1 VILFHTVY
9 NSNISSA
16 LPVYQKLSKILNTKK
31 YRSHD
36 GFRCISIPQTF
47 AVFSQCNERAASDLV
62 FIHGSS
68 ILCCINDTHRS
79 SPICGKNV
87 HSRDINKHLDESCSA
102 RTVVGSSGQE
112 PARCDVS
119 GGDDFRTARVPNVL
133 APIFSNKSK
142 STSTSTPGSGSHTRI
157 KDSLNVTFSQ
167 GKRPAAEES
176 PTPASKKHKSIV
188 NVPLAEKFRPK
199 EFSDFLGQAHIME
212 PGSLLFSMLKA
223 EATWSIILWGP
234 PG

>member
-1 VILFHTVY
+1 MMDFDV
-9 NSNISSA
+9 
-16 LPVYQKLSKILNTKK
+16 
-31 YRSHD
+31 
-36 GFRCISIPQTF
+36 FRYPQTF
-47 AVFSQCNERAASDLV
+47 AVFSQCNGRAASDLV
-62 FIHGSS
+62 SIHRLS

-133 APIFSNKSK
+133 APIFSSK
-142 STSTSTPGSGSHTRI
+142 FQSTSTSTPGSDSHTRI

-167 GKRPAAEES
+167 GKRPAAVES

-188 NVPLAEKFRPK
+188 SVPLAEKFRPK
-199 EFSDFLGQAHIME
+199 EFSDFLGQTHLMK